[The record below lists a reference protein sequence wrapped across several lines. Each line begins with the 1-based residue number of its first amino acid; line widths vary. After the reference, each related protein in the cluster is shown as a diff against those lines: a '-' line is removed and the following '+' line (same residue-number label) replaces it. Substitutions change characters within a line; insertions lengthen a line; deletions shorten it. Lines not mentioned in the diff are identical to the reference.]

1 MCSISTDKVKIT
13 VLIKILMALLEIR
26 DVIHVQTINALE
38 KSDENLKR
46 EGGGIHPYPFVGPTV
61 NFVSF
66 I

>member
-13 VLIKILMALLEIR
+13 VLIKILMALLE
-26 DVIHVQTINALE
+26 IHVQTINALE

-61 NFVSF
+61 NLVSF